1 MANNPFNLFGVPPL
15 APQPAAVNQ
24 LPPLF
29 GAQPPVIQPPFQ
41 PGQPGFNLFNLPA
54 PAAAAAGAVQL
65 PPVFGVQPVFN
76 LFGVQPPVVIQ
87 QLPRAAVQQAA
98 DNEEDDEE
106 DDDDLEAKALEYRKR
121 ALQAKGIDIS
131 KLDLKS
137 NKDNKELVPNFIKGP
152 VAIAPTEEQIKI
164 DDLRK
169 KYGDFFVVMTSCNDT
184 YVGKLSP
191 IELAAIPPFN
201 FVLKVVPRDSIAKYV
216 TEPLT
221 LPLTAADTKTLS
233 VKSVDTKD
241 VKTPAPSKTS
251 LSLDD
256 LEVSTTQ
263 DKSKILVSYITS
275 MDGLAYRSTFLANNN
290 PIANYAESL
299 YVPYKIEQM
308 RMVFGKTMVALRDSY
323 LLTAKL
329 IQSPVVNNTQYDDIT
344 HNKYFAT
351 NVKQLYQKL
360 QTESKGLDDNGRLD
374 LYNKIIAAQSRYK
387 LVTPKAEDSVLDYY
401 AAQIIRDKIP
411 GEYQYVGQYFLL
423 HPGLIE
429 YSRVIMNELLTRSLW
444 QKKYFKY
451 VRPLL
456 KIESFRVANTPEVDG
471 KSVDIPKNYF
481 TIFTYQEIKDFYLI
495 ASGQIGDP
503 IANISAFTG
512 ELSQLLDYSKTCLT
526 GSAICYALTI
536 TNSRLLRYLMYQANN
551 QLEQQYNAV
560 VTDRKIDLANKTLDT
575 ERGIVLDDNKRPVA
589 LFEFGADI
597 DLAILTTDTKEF
609 DAIAIQHFGV
619 IAAMYPQIKLEKRTR
634 TTGYTYQIYSTDGT
648 TYTEGFRNVEIY
660 MGTIAK
666 ILSHHVPM
674 VRGWYDGQLH
684 LDVTA
689 VEQFSGERNYTTYDN
704 YFYFASSKASPAEI
718 MFKYYNRGFT
728 YSPAS
733 RDSQGYITQRLFNDV
748 ITIVKQQKTTEWQR
762 KRVVYQIP
770 L

>member
-1 MANNPFNLFGVPPL
+1 
-15 APQPAAVNQ
+15 
-24 LPPLF
+24 
-29 GAQPPVIQPPFQ
+29 
-41 PGQPGFNLFNLPA
+41 
-54 PAAAAAGAVQL
+54 
-65 PPVFGVQPVFN
+65 
-76 LFGVQPPVVIQ
+76 
-87 QLPRAAVQQAA
+87 
-98 DNEEDDEE
+98 
-106 DDDDLEAKALEYRKR
+106 
-121 ALQAKGIDIS
+121 
-131 KLDLKS
+131 
-137 NKDNKELVPNFIKGP
+137 
-152 VAIAPTEEQIKI
+152 
-164 DDLRK
+164 
-169 KYGDFFVVMTSCNDT
+169 
-184 YVGKLSP
+184 
-191 IELAAIPPFN
+191 
-201 FVLKVVPRDSIAKYV
+201 
-216 TEPLT
+216 
-221 LPLTAADTKTLS
+221 
-233 VKSVDTKD
+233 
-241 VKTPAPSKTS
+241 
-251 LSLDD
+251 
-256 LEVSTTQ
+256 
-263 DKSKILVSYITS
+263 
-275 MDGLAYRSTFLANNN
+275 LANNN

-344 HNKYFAT
+344 HNKYFMT
-351 NVKQLYQKL
+351 NVRQLYNKL

-429 YSRVIMNELLTRSLW
+429 YSRVIMNELLARGLW
-444 QKKYFKY
+444 QKKYFRY
-451 VRPLL
+451 VMPLL

-471 KSVDIPKNYF
+471 KSVVIPKNYF
-481 TIFTYQEIKDFYLI
+481 TIFTDQEIKDFHLI
-495 ASGQIGDP
+495 FSRQIGDP

-536 TNSRLLRYLMYQANN
+536 TNRRFARYRDQLLV
-551 QLEQQYNAV
+551 EYNAV
-560 VTDRKIDLANKTLDT
+560 VTDREIDLANKTLDT
-575 ERGIVLDDNKRPVA
+575 ERGIVLDENKRTVA

-609 DAIAIQHFGV
+609 DAIAMQHFGV
-619 IAAMYPQIKLEKRTR
+619 IAAMYPQIKLEKRIR

-648 TYTEGFRNVEIY
+648 TYSQGFRNVEMY

-689 VEQFSGERNYTTYDN
+689 VEQFSKERKYATYDN

-718 MFKYYNRGFT
+718 MFKYHNRGFT
-728 YSPAS
+728 YIPDS
-733 RDSQGYITQRLFNDV
+733 RDSQGYITQRLFNDA
-748 ITIVKQQKTTEWQR
+748 IAIVKQQKTAEWQR